1 MNGAQE
7 IELSVSRFR
16 VLMNRLCTPYFIM
29 FMRCYVGKLYSAVRY
44 IHKMLSYT
52 YLYQFQS

>member
-16 VLMNRLCTPYFIM
+16 VLTIRLYTPYFIM
-29 FMRCYVGKLYSAVRY
+29 FMRCYVGKLYNCSV
-44 IHKMLSYT
+44 YT
-52 YLYQFQS
+52 